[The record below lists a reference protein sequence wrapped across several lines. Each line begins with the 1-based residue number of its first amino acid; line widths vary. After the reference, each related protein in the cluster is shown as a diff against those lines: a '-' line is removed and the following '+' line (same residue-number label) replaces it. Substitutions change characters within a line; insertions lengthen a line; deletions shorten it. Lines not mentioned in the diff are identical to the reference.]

1 MKNKL
6 FLPLLA
12 IISGVLLT
20 LMIMSNSYLSQFTS
34 PVKASWL
41 THGVGAIF
49 SLIIF
54 IIFGLNK
61 MKANQS
67 VKAHVISY
75 LGGIPGAFT
84 VLFAAITVNSPL
96 SLSGS
101 IVLMLVG
108 QVIFGFFIDYFGFV
122 NIKAKCQ
129 KIKRCDLIVAGL
141 FVLGSLLIVLGK

>member
-1 MKNKL
+1 MKNKI

-12 IISGVLLT
+12 IVSGVLLT
-20 LMIMSNSYLSQFTS
+20 LMILSNSYLSQFTS

-54 IIFGLNK
+54 IIFGLKK
-61 MKANQS
+61 MKENKN
-67 VKAHVISY
+67 VKAYAISY
-75 LGGIPGAFT
+75 LGGLPGAFT
-84 VLFAAITVNSPL
+84 VLLAAITVNSPL

-108 QVIFGFFIDYFGFV
+108 QVIFGFIIDYFVFF
-122 NIKAKCQ
+122 NIKAK
-129 KIKRCDLIVAGL
+129 
-141 FVLGSLLIVLGK
+141 GKK

>member
-1 MKNKL
+1 MKTKL
-6 FLPLLA
+6 FLPLLSIA
-12 IISGVLLT
+12 SGVLLT
-20 LMIMSNSYLSQFTS
+20 LMILSNSYLSQFTS

-41 THGVGAIF
+41 THAVGAIF

-54 IIFGLNK
+54 TIFGLKK
-61 MKANQS
+61 MKANKN
-67 VKAHVISY
+67 VKAHAISY

-84 VLFAAITVNSPL
+84 VLLAAITVNSPL

-108 QVIFGFFIDYFGFV
+108 QVIFGFIIDYFVFF
-122 NIKAKCQ
+122 NIKAEGK
-129 KIKRCDLIVAGL
+129 KTKLRDLIVAGL